1 MILEVLVLYLELE
14 VPVLD
19 QIDLEAPV
27 LDQIDTEVPALDQLD
42 LIDIQGVRVKA
53 TYLEIHVPG

>member
-19 QIDLEAPV
+19 QID
-27 LDQIDTEVPALDQLD
+27 TEVPALDQLD
-42 LIDIQGVRVKA
+42 LIDILGVRVKA